1 MRRTGKSQIIIK
13 RPNNTHKN
21 HPRAPLSEQV
31 KGSSSSSE
39 LQIRHTSSHRAS
51 SDGQIPSEQTLD
63 LDLPPGPAEDELDR
77 IRTLLR
83 PPPIPGLIDW
93 GIPGPSTAPC
103 DPAIKIK
110 LAHFSTLKHDPDNPK
125 HFNDSLMSNRSFRNP
140 HLYTK
145 LVEFVDVDERLTNF
159 PKNIWDPEDV
169 SEDWF
174 ADKIAEQQKLRAE
187 QQVKAQISG
196 KRSQIPFTSS
206 ASSSTSIS
214 APLVPPSMS
223 TMALQGLQR
232 GENRIHGRDQRHEVH
247 SSGVLGGGKKPNRYQ
262 PYGVGARGHG
272 ESYPSKSRE
281 TWYG

>member
-39 LQIRHTSSHRAS
+39 HQIRHTSSHRAS

-63 LDLPPGPAEDELDR
+63 LDLPPGPAEDDLDR

-103 DPAIKIK
+103 DPAIKVCLHLVSLSFSLAECGPHRIQIK

-174 ADKIAEQQKLRAE
+174 ADKI
-187 QQVKAQISG
+187 
-196 KRSQIPFTSS
+196 
-206 ASSSTSIS
+206 
-214 APLVPPSMS
+214 
-223 TMALQGLQR
+223 
-232 GENRIHGRDQRHEVH
+232 GE
-247 SSGVLGGGKKPNRYQ
+247 Y
-262 PYGVGARGHG
+262 
-272 ESYPSKSRE
+272 
-281 TWYG
+281 